1 MAFQTRIP
9 ILAVAFVL
17 LSVATIGALAQDGPS
32 AAPAPGVDCMD
43 ALVNLS
49 SCLTYVEQGS
59 NLTRPDK
66 ECCPGLAGLVANT
79 PQCLCQLLSS
89 GETFGVQI
97 DRTKALA
104 LPTACRVN
112 TPPISLCSLFGYP
125 VPSPQ
130 MSPAMSP
137 SSAGAAPVGSS
148 PSVGPGGGM
157 ATTASPPKSNHGVTR
172 FKFSAVNLLI
182 CLCTFAIAAI
192 F

>member
-17 LSVATIGALAQDGPS
+17 LAVSTIGALAQDGPA
-32 AAPAPGVDCMD
+32 AAPAPGLDCTD

-49 SCLTYVEQGS
+49 SCLTYVEEGS
-59 NLTRPDK
+59 NLTRPEK
-66 ECCPGLAGLVANT
+66 GCCPGLAGLVANT

-89 GETFGVQI
+89 GEAFGLQI

-104 LPTACRVN
+104 LPTACRVD
-112 TPPISLCSLFGYP
+112 TPPISLCSVFGYP

-130 MSPAMSP
+130 MSPVMPPSP
-137 SSAGAAPVGSS
+137 AGAAPVGSS
-148 PSVGPGGGM
+148 PSVGPGGM
-157 ATTASPPKSNHGVTR
+157 ATTASPPKSNHGVSR
-172 FKFSAVNLLI
+172 FEFSALNLLI
-182 CLCTFAIAAI
+182 CLCTFAVAAI